1 MDGGGFSSPPG
12 GPQWA
17 MKPIVIAH
25 RGASGYR
32 PEHTLA
38 AYRLAIEQGADF
50 IEPDLVPT
58 RDGVL
63 VARHENE
70 LSGSTD
76 VAAHP
81 EFADRR
87 CRKRIDGVQY
97 EGWFCEDF
105 LLRELRTLRAREP
118 RAALRPG
125 SAAFDGQFGIPT
137 LAEILALLREAQANG
152 RRVGLY
158 PETKHPTWFAHEGW
172 HLGGGKIGLSL
183 GRLLVDELVANGFTQ
198 PDRVF
203 IQSFELAN
211 LIELKRTLMPAAGVA
226 FPLVQLLGDLDAP
239 GPYDVAWHAAQGDDL
254 RRIYGEGA
262 DVVAARGQGP
272 LHFRDLV
279 RPDALAW
286 LRQSHAAALGPSKA
300 SLLAPASEESA
311 ATWLAQAFAAGLQV
325 HPYTLRAEFDAQ
337 RELPRLLAMGV
348 QGFFIDQPDLGV
360 ALREAPLAQ
369 APRT

>member
-1 MDGGGFSSPPG
+1 
-12 GPQWA
+12 
-17 MKPIVIAH
+17 MKPVVIAH

-76 VAAHP
+76 VAARP

-87 CRKRIDGVQY
+87 CRKRIDGVER

-105 LLRELRTLRAREP
+105 LLHELRTLRAREP

-125 SAAFDGQFGIPT
+125 SAAFDGHFGIPT
-137 LAEILALLREAQANG
+137 LADIVALVRDAERQG
-152 RRVGLY
+152 RPVGLY
-158 PETKHPTWFAHEGW
+158 PETKHPTWFAHEGRF
-172 HLGGGKIGLSL
+172 LDGGKIGLSL
-183 GRLLVDELVANGFTQ
+183 GGLLVAELVAQGFTD
-198 PDRVF
+198 PARVF

-211 LIELKRTLMPAAGVA
+211 LIELRQVLMPQAGVE
-226 FPLVQLLGDLDAP
+226 FPLVQLMGDVDAS

-254 RRIYGEGA
+254 RQIYGQGMDVLPAMDRGA
-262 DVVAARGQGP
+262 LRWG
-272 LHFRDLV
+272 HLV
-279 RPDALAW
+279 QPEALAW
-286 LRQSHAAALGPSKA
+286 LRRSHASALGPAKA
-300 SLLAPASEESA
+300 SLLRGDGAGA
-311 ATWLAQAFAAGLQV
+311 WLGHAFDLGLQV
-325 HPYTLRAEFDAQ
+325 HPYTLRAEFEAAS
-337 RELPRLLAMGV
+337 ELPRLLSLGV

-360 ALREAPLAQ
+360 ALRDAHAAGVPG
-369 APRT
+369 P